1 MSDKI
6 LTVNNLTIKYEN
18 KEEPA
23 VENLSFFLERGETV
37 GLFGKSGCGKSS
49 VAWTIM
55 GHINRMG
62 GRATGEIILDSDDLL
77 AITDKEWGKIKWQ
90 KLAIVPQSSMNAL
103 NPVYKIKKT
112 LIETMTIYM
121 PSLSVAEMEEKCE
134 ELMDMV
140 YLDYRVLHCYPH
152 ELSGGMQQRV
162 FIALATM
169 LSPDLL
175 ILDEATT
182 GLDVIVEAN
191 ILQTLLRI
199 KREKNMTMLFI
210 SHDARIHEAFCDR
223 RINL

>member
-1 MSDKI
+1 MTDKI

-18 KEEPA
+18 KAEPA
-23 VENLSFFLERGETV
+23 VENLSFSLEKGETV

-55 GHINRMG
+55 GRIDNMG
-62 GRATGEIILDSDDLL
+62 GRAAGEIVFENVNLL
-77 AITDKEWGKIKWQ
+77 AIEDKTWHDIRWK

-112 LIETMTIYM
+112 LMETMTRYM
-121 PSLSVAEMEEKCE
+121 PTCSLVEMEKKCE
-134 ELMDMV
+134 ELIDMV

-169 LSPDLL
+169 LNPDLL

-191 ILQTLLRI
+191 ILQTLMRI
-199 KREKNMTMLFI
+199 KQEKNMTMLFI
-210 SHDARIHEAFCDR
+210 SHDARIHDAFCDR

>member
-1 MSDKI
+1 MTDKI

-18 KEEPA
+18 KAEPA
-23 VENLSFFLERGETV
+23 VENLSFSLAKGETV

-49 VAWTIM
+49 AAWTVM
-55 GHINRMG
+55 GRIDSMG
-62 GRATGEIILDSDDLL
+62 GRATGEIIFDNADLL
-77 AITDKEWGKIKWQ
+77 TISAKKWHQ
-90 KLAIVPQSSMNAL
+90 LRWRKLAIVPQSSMNAL
-103 NPVYKIKKT
+103 NPVYQIKKT
-112 LIETMTIYM
+112 LMETMMLYM
-121 PSLSVAEMEEKCE
+121 PSLSLPEMEKKCE

-169 LSPDLL
+169 LRPELL

-191 ILQTLLRI
+191 ILQTLMRI
-199 KREKNMTMLFI
+199 KQEQNMTMLFI
-210 SHDARIHEAFCDR
+210 SHDARIHDAFCDR
-223 RINL
+223 RISL